1 MNANEIE
8 THVYGTS
15 KELTYKKWKNK
26 FNNIIKQCKNWMQ
39 IFQRTCY
46 LNREKQI
53 AKKVYKNIMNSMK
66 L

>member
-1 MNANEIE
+1 MCNSFVEDVNKIGLSPNNDKIIDSIE

-26 FNNIIKQCKNWMQ
+26 FNNIIKQ
-39 IFQRTCY
+39 Y
-46 LNREKQI
+46 
-53 AKKVYKNIMNSMK
+53 KKWFTLMI